1 MAYNTNTRLLLQFD
15 GASATTDTSS
25 FARACSKTT
34 YATINTGVS
43 PHGTG
48 NSLYCNGL
56 ADNNLPGT
64 VFIEGGNADAVF
76 TSTTIPW
83 LISLHYFVDSGQ
95 YYSYDGLMRFFLYNN
110 NIGSTQSI
118 RLMTYD
124 SGAIAFVNDYEWL
137 ESTHDSSNEYG
148 TGWHHLYLY
157 MHGNNVRIGRDGTEI
172 LNTALADPVR
182 IDGDVSIIV
191 FGDADVI
198 PHHGGLDSIQLFEGT
213 VPWNGGSYTVPGR
226 PDDYSV
232 SSTITGVGVVAL
244 ADVTTSGA
252 AVMGFGDISGVGTA
266 TLSDVQSATSLV
278 FGQTPYNSNTRLQM
292 RFNEANG
299 ATSTVDSSIFGR
311 ASTFFGSAK
320 ISSTRSKYGGGSLAL
335 GNVGGTAAHGYV
347 KIESP
352 EGMFSTVSNLPK
364 TFDLFYAVDAGIED
378 GIKGIFSVTLQNGD
392 LFVISKS
399 KTTNG
404 TTGLKQHSVEVR
416 YIQNG
421 GPTTSHFSAQLSF
434 EPPDTSFVHARIR
447 VAGGT
452 IRIGLNGVD
461 YGSVSRSPAGDVWR
475 QSDISK
481 IHIGVWGE
489 SLTAYGIGYLDSL
502 VVLENDSSWTG
513 GAYLVPSAEP
523 GDPGAL
529 PDIIGD
535 GAATLSAV
543 ASSGVAQ
550 ALIGG
555 TSAIALEDVA
565 SVAAGTVGTASSIS
579 GVGAATLDPVA
590 SAGVGA
596 LVCAG
601 SSAVQLSGVI
611 GSGSGSLPLSASGSA
626 TVGVL
631 SAGQAAVGVIGAGSA
646 EVGVSSQGVG
656 SLLVK
661 GVGSAVINSIFSA
674 GQGGI
679 SVFGAGAS
687 TVSVESSG
695 EAGVTISGVGQANV
709 ADVKTYFPPGWDWHV
724 QKLSVR
730 TARNEMRV
738 TL

>member
-252 AVMGFGDISGVGTA
+252 AVMGLGDISGVGTA

-513 GAYLVPSAEP
+513 GTYLVPSNEP
-523 GDPGAL
+523 ENSGAL
-529 PDIIGD
+529 PDILGEGTTVVADVTTACSAELPIVGD
-535 GAATLSAV
+535 GSSLLDAV
-543 ASSGVAQ
+543 TS
-550 ALIGG
+550 IG
-555 TSAIALEDVA
+555 T
-565 SVAAGTVGTASSIS
+565 GTVDSATDITGVSVVIIDDVVSVSTGELTCTGVGEAQLSDVEVAGAGELLLS
-579 GVGAATLDPVA
+579 GVGT
-590 SAGVGA
+590 
-596 LVCAG
+596 
-601 SSAVQLSGVI
+601 
-611 GSGSGSLPLSASGSA
+611 A

-631 SAGQAAVGVIGAGSA
+631 SSGQASVSLTGTGDTSIDVTSDGFAGI
-646 EVGVSSQGVG
+646 
-656 SLLVK
+656 LVH
-661 GVGSAVINSIFSA
+661 G
-674 GQGGI
+674 
-679 SVFGAGAS
+679 
-687 TVSVESSG
+687 
-695 EAGVTISGVGQANV
+695 AGVTTLSDVLSSGYANSVLVGEGASIVSMISSGFGNVLIVGEGQTKLG
-709 ADVKTYFPPGWDWHV
+709 DVKTYHTPGHDWHV
-724 QKLSVR
+724 SRFSVR
-730 TARNEMRV
+730 TQRNEMRV
-738 TL
+738 KL